1 MNRTETRQ
9 KLAERKT
16 GMKAMYAVQAFS
28 PDEEARAYAQ
38 KLFRGVSAGWGGEPE
53 ALDECARLT
62 ATTPRSFKRI
72 VTGETK
78 SPSKFFGRLRKGYL
92 DWCARKAAEL
102 LADIEAEKARY
113 GNVRIGDLD
122 EEVLSLVA
130 RIDAAR
136 AVKIEGTKGR

>member
-1 MNRTETRQ
+1 MERKETRQ
-9 KLAERKT
+9 FVANSKT
-16 GMKAMYAVQAFS
+16 GVKAMYAVDAFS
-28 PDEEARAYAQ
+28 PDDEARAYAK
-38 KLFRGVSAGWGGEPE
+38 KLFKGVAGGWGDEPATLE
-53 ALDECARLT
+53 ECARLT

-72 VTGETK
+72 VSGETK
-78 SPSKFFGRLRKGYL
+78 NPAKFFGRLRKGYL

-122 EEVLSLVA
+122 QEVLSLVA

-136 AVKIEGTKGR
+136 AVHVEGTKGR